1 MLPDVQLLQP
11 DVPIG
16 LSRVGASGVKK
27 LVQVE
32 REGKRP
38 IILISSFDV
47 FVDLPSTRKGVNLSR
62 NFEAVDEVIE
72 SLTAKPVRTVEELNI
87 KMAETLL
94 ERHEY
99 ATKAEVRM
107 SSELIMRKKTPATSQ
122 KTQEVVRIFCEAVMW
137 KNGKK
142 RVMVGV
148 EVMGITACPC
158 AQELVKSK
166 AAIELEKA
174 GFSGDMISKVF
185 EIVPVS
191 THNQRGRAK
200 IMIEIRDNFSPSI
213 DELIEIAKSSMSF
226 DVYEILK
233 RGDELLVVEMAHRNP
248 RFVEDSVRIMAKSV
262 VEKFSEAPDDILV
275 IFRQE
280 NEESI
285 HQHNV
290 LAERI
295 STMGELRRELENNEI
310 RGVNH

>member
-11 DVPIG
+11 EVPIG
-16 LSRVGASGVKK
+16 LSRVGATGVKK

-32 REGKRP
+32 RKGKRP

-72 SLTAKPVRTVEELNI
+72 SLTAKPVKRVEELTV

-107 SSELIMRKKTPATSQ
+107 VSELIMRKKTPITSQ
-122 KTQEVVRIFCEAVMW
+122 KTQEVVKIFSEAQRW
-137 KNGKK
+137 KDGRE
-142 RVMVGV
+142 RVMIGV
-148 EVMGITACPC
+148 EVDGITACPC
-158 AQELVKSK
+158 AQELVRSK
-166 AAIELEKA
+166 AALELEKA
-174 GFSGDMISKVF
+174 GFSGEAVSKVLG
-185 EIVPVS
+185 IVPIS
-191 THNQRGRAK
+191 THNQRGKARVK
-200 IMIEIRDNFSPSI
+200 IEVRDGFTPSL
-213 DELIEIAKSSMSF
+213 DELIEIAKSAMSY

-233 RGDELLVVEMAHRNP
+233 REDELRVVEMAHQNP
-248 RFVEDSVRIMAKSV
+248 RFVEDSVRIMAKKT
-262 VEKFSEAPDDILV
+262 VEKFGDAPDDVLV
-275 IFRQE
+275 AFKQE

-290 LAERI
+290 VAERV
-295 STMGELRRELENNEI
+295 STIGELRRELEMNE
-310 RGVNH
+310 N